1 MVKKR
6 IQGSRLPGP
15 DMFDKAR
22 DKIIFTPENWRQ
34 VREFELTTTESDS
47 SDEEGIKVD
56 KNYQGQSDT
65 TDKQFD
71 DLQKQIDAEKKKREE
86 IEKKLAD
93 TLKQLEDSKKSDPPV
108 KMTTT
113 PKPPDIASRNTT
125 VATVDRHP
133 AMDRAVH
140 IDFTKSFFGSPATV
154 ATSRGHSTTIA
165 DQLERDLRDVDR
177 TVTTLTTPV
186 YVKETESQLPLS
198 NAAAQLMA
206 EHKKQI
212 EQEKK
217 ELKSIIREIKIME
230 TSNEPHRF
238 TQEIREAQ
246 QMYQEKRLN
255 YINKK
260 KEMIRAEEIAE
271 RYEPNLEY
279 PEFTSRPRDYVRPYQ
294 ALSMKNIVTNVPKF
308 NPDQPDKGGTLEE
321 TWNAALQFGTLEYFE
336 EEDYHKVLLTVLQ
349 GQAHRT
355 YKELVKQNK
364 PLKEILNTLQDL
376 YGTQNTIEE
385 DQAAVDNFKRQPKEM
400 IKRAMKRLN
409 VLIERLSCLYDPAAW
424 KEMSYHMQKTSLMQI
439 ITEKTRKYIEL
450 EMNKTKKYGVRIPLK
465 DLIDQVHEFETSH
478 NQIPKNEVAI
488 VYTVGPANI
497 PNWVNQLGDR
507 QKAIKSQQHEAADIQ
522 KIATMIGKA
531 TTKVASAVTRDK
543 TPIGKHGKKLDKILH
558 SVMKPRRS
566 ASNSSQRPATDVD
579 TDTEMTDL
587 DTSKHSIKSN
597 GNKSD
602 KNHRADKYERGR
614 SQKKKSDYNNQ
625 KRSYS
630 NQSNQSNYSNRDR
643 SSSQKSNYSNKGYD
657 KKDKKSYNNKST
669 PHHSRDRKY
678 QNDKSSK
685 YKTKGKETKQEVIRS
700 YKKTDDG
707 KLVIDNKIYYTCSC
721 ASMHLVGQECPT
733 PINSSKN

>member
-1 MVKKR
+1 MSWKQR
-6 IQGSRLPGP
+6 IFGSMLPGP
-15 DMFDKAR
+15 VMYNKFKE
-22 DKIIFTPENWRQ
+22 KITFPPEYWENIKK
-34 VREFELTTTESDS
+34 FEITTTDSDS
-47 SDEEGIKVD
+47 SDENGIK
-56 KNYQGQSDT
+56 
-65 TDKQFD
+65 TDKKYFNESDNTDKLFD
-71 DLQKQIDAEKKKREE
+71 ELQQQYDSEKKKSEE
-86 IEKKLAD
+86 LEQKLAD
-93 TLKQLEDSKKSDPPV
+93 TLKQLEDSKKMEPLRITNMADRI
-108 KMTTT
+108 TTE
-113 PKPPDIASRNTT
+113 AVVERNP
-125 VATVDRHP
+125 ATDRLGHL
-133 AMDRAVH
+133 
-140 IDFTKSFFGSPATV
+140 DFTRSFSDTPTAA

-165 DQLERDLRDVDR
+165 DQLERDLKEVDR
-177 TVTTLTTPV
+177 TVTTMTTPV
-186 YVKETESQLPLS
+186 YIKETESQLPLS

-206 EHKKQI
+206 EHKKHI
-212 EQEKK
+212 ELEKK

-230 TSNEPHRF
+230 ASNDPHKF
-238 TQEIREAQ
+238 THEIREAQ
-246 QMYQEKRLN
+246 QTYQEKRQN
-255 YINKK
+255 YIDKK

-279 PEFTSRPRDYVRPYQ
+279 PEFNTRPRDYVRPYQ

-308 NPDQPDKGGTLEE
+308 NPDQPDKGTLEE
-321 TWNAALQFGTLEYFE
+321 TWNAALQFGSLEYFN

-355 YKELVKQNK
+355 YKEMVKQNK
-364 PLKEILNTLQDL
+364 PLKEILSTLQDL

-465 DLIDQVHEFETSH
+465 DLIEQVHEFETSH

-488 VYTVGPANI
+488 VYTVGTNNI

-507 QKAIKSQQHEAADIQ
+507 QKAIKSQQHESTDIQ
-522 KIATMIGKA
+522 KIANMIGKA
-531 TTKVASAVTRDK
+531 TTQVASAVARDK
-543 TPIGKHGKKLDKILH
+543 TPIGKRGKKLDKILH
-558 SVMKPRRS
+558 SVMKPNRS
-566 ASNSSQRPATDVD
+566 SSNLSQRSDTDVD

-587 DTSKHSIKSN
+587 DILKHSNKSYN
-597 GNKSD
+597 EKSD
-602 KNHRADKYERGR
+602 KNYRADKNERGR
-614 SQKKKSDYNNQ
+614 SQNKKYDSYNQ

-630 NQSNQSNYSNRDR
+630 NQSNRDR
-643 SSSQKSNYSNKGYD
+643 SSSQESNYSKKEYD
-657 KKDKKSYNNKST
+657 KKDQRDYKNKST
-669 PHHSRDRKY
+669 PHHSRDRKPS
-678 QNDKSSK
+678 QDGKSSK
-685 YKTKGKETKQEVIRS
+685 YRSNSNNSKAEMIRS

-707 KLVIDNKIYYTCSC
+707 KLIIDNKIYYTCTC

>member
-1 MVKKR
+1 MTKKQK
-6 IQGSRLPGP
+6 IHGSKLPGP
-15 DMFDKAR
+15 EMYNKAK

-34 VREFELTTTESDS
+34 VRQFELTTTESDS
-47 SDEEGIKVD
+47 SDDEGIRRD
-56 KNYQGQSDT
+56 SNYRRESEN

-71 DLQKQIDAEKKKREE
+71 ELQKHLDTEKKKREE
-86 IEKKLAD
+86 AEKKLAE
-93 TLKQLEDSKKSDPPV
+93 TLKQLEDSKKSEPPIR
-108 KMTTT
+108 MAPPTMPNRADRITTT
-113 PKPPDIASRNTT
+113 AVVETNP
-125 VATVDRHP
+125 ATDRS
-133 AMDRAVH
+133 VH
-140 IDFTKSFFGSPATV
+140 LDFTRSFFGSAPTAT
-154 ATSRGHSTTIA
+154 TRGHSTTIA
-165 DQLERDLRDVDR
+165 DQLERDLREVDR

-186 YVKETESQLPLS
+186 YVKEAESQLPLS

-206 EHKKQI
+206 EHKKHI
-212 EQEKK
+212 EHEKK

-246 QMYQEKRLN
+246 QLYKDKRQN
-255 YINKK
+255 YIDKK

-279 PEFTSRPRDYVRPYQ
+279 PEFNTRPRDYVRPYQ

-308 NPDQPDKGGTLEE
+308 NPDQPEKGSLEE
-321 TWNAALQFGTLEYFE
+321 TWNAALQFGSLEYFE

-364 PLKEILNTLQDL
+364 PLKEILSTLQDL

-385 DQAAVDNFKRQPKEM
+385 DQAAVDSFKRQPKEM

-465 DLIDQVHEFETSH
+465 DLIDQVHEYETSH

-488 VYTVGPANI
+488 VYTVGPTNI

-507 QKAIKSQQHEAADIQ
+507 QKAIKSQKHEATDIQ

-531 TTKVASAVTRDK
+531 TTQVASAVARDK

-558 SVMKPRRS
+558 SVMKPKRS
-566 ASNSSQRPATDVD
+566 SSSSSQRPTTDVD

-587 DTSKHSIKSN
+587 DTSKTSNKSY
-597 GNKSD
+597 GGKSD
-602 KNHRADKYERGR
+602 KNYRADKNERGR
-614 SQKKKSDYNNQ
+614 SQQKKSDYKNNQ

-630 NQSNQSNYSNRDR
+630 NQSNQSNYSNRER
-643 SSSQKSNYSNKGYD
+643 SSSQKSNYSNKDYD
-657 KKDKKSYNNKST
+657 KKDKKKYNNKST
-669 PHHSRDRKY
+669 PHHSKDRNY
-678 QNDKSSK
+678 QNGKTSK
-685 YKTKGKETKQEVIRS
+685 YSNKGKENKQEVIRS

-707 KLVIDNKIYYTCSC
+707 KLVIDNKIYYTCTC